1 MAKAKKASKTS
12 PIVFFVVSGIL
23 IVSSLLVLRWH
34 VNAQSYRSDLRRNGV
49 KITALVVTR
58 SQIEYPTPEGK
69 VRIKPIVAP
78 TQGTLKRFSQI
89 TAFYDKNNVKKA
101 VLEQD
106 DSAYNI
112 TMYVVCAKLFVVGML
127 FLYFGLRRHK
137 RYRSPESS

>member
-1 MAKAKKASKTS
+1 MAKAKTPSKNRH
-12 PIVFFVVSGIL
+12 IVFFIASAVLIL
-23 IVSSLLVLRWH
+23 SSLFVLRWH
-34 VNAQSYRSDLRRNGV
+34 VNAQNYRSDLRRNGV

-69 VRIKPIVAP
+69 VRVKPIVAP

-89 TAFYDKNNVKKA
+89 SAYYDKSNVKKA

-127 FLYFGLRRHK
+127 FLYFGLRRLK
-137 RYRSPESS
+137 KYRD